1 MNLQIDLKQ
10 DFYSSLQAEAD
21 SHGQSLQ
28 DFVVSVLLHHTEA
41 GARRILFE
49 KAKEASFKKFDE
61 AYRKLAISEA
71 MDKVLNENAELYE
84 RLAKK

>member
-1 MNLQIDLKQ
+1 MDLQIDLKQ
-10 DFYSSLQAEAD
+10 DFYNSLQAEAD

-49 KAKEASFKKFDE
+49 EP
-61 AYRKLAISEA
+61 RKLRSRNLMKYIG
-71 MDKVLNENAELYE
+71 N
-84 RLAKK
+84 